1 MIQWIITSSVLILIV
16 IMLRFILRGKI
27 SLKLQYALWLVVLIR
42 LIVPVALFESP
53 ISVMNVFSKIDT
65 KQITE
70 TVSAE
75 NEHEI
80 VEDSDIIYTEYENT
94 APVSENILQNPNV
107 DGNEVTKPAEQSFK
121 FPEITAEGVWILGA
135 AMTAM
140 ALLASNIT
148 FTAQL
153 KRTRQPIATAN
164 TPLPVYFSPAVIT
177 PCMFGMFKPS
187 IYVTETALSDDK
199 IFSHVIAHET
209 THWKH
214 RDNIW
219 AILRCAALALHWY
232 NPLVWVAAFLSL
244 RDAELA
250 CDEDTIKEIG
260 EDERVDYGRT
270 LISLTTK
277 KPMAGIMSTAT
288 TMTGSKNGIKERIM
302 LIAKKPKVLKITV
315 AVLILAV
322 AAAMVVT
329 FSSPLMKRA
338 EEQETVVAESTYGSC
353 VERDGKFYVLDLDG
367 NITGGPFDTMEY
379 YSPED
384 GDKFMVFSNIGE
396 NNRREIVFN
405 SENRAEWI
413 ETEDIEYTLY
423 QMNFRKVNDIPFTS
437 YYSYGYDP
445 TTGAELSGVSDG
457 VQYGYVFDRK
467 TATYSLQSK
476 AGDYTDFV
484 SGNYDEN
491 NLVKSG
497 DYYLLQYYYN
507 ANIFRPVFGLGDKNG
522 NVILEP
528 RYNNISVL
536 LGDRFLVREGEGAE
550 QGDICGRSYIVDL
563 TGKKLGN
570 EYNDLEYIQLTNGW
584 FIGIAKSYGS
594 ASEVEL
600 LDNSGENMNN
610 EYWFGYWFVD
620 GNGMPISDKYNEIR
634 VYDDCFV
641 KKDGKY
647 LLDANS
653 SVDVLSLKDAWI
665 SISAGSYAIEFP
677 GNAQIFIYIEPWQ
690 KKLTSSELKKAQDAL
705 KGMVLN
711 SDGTVS
717 LSETAPFLNHYYS
730 NVGKIDLSAFL
741 EYCPDSGTLE
751 SGKDDKEF
759 TALNEKCNRF
769 PENATLASV
778 PVPVHRYKA
787 SDINALLLK
796 YAGIGIEDVK
806 NDPRNL
812 EHSSNV
818 CYLEEYDCYYNF
830 TSDSSDFSFYCDAG
844 DASGNKVRL
853 FQYDKNHKLSGGGVT
868 ILTLQKYKGEYYFL
882 SHKHYDSYIIG
893 DAPDE
898 EEYESNPDTEPITEN
913 LNAVSSGIHVGAV
926 LPFDKFVYPTIK
938 EERLATEENIEEF
951 ENALSDFGLVSW
963 IEITETADDISR
975 NLTGTEVKRIYDILS
990 TAELE
995 IFDEHPNPNT
1005 GGALFIRGV
1014 KKNGKTLWT
1023 LCYDFGNMVRICLDG
1038 ETNYAFEV
1046 DRDAFKEI
1054 RTILE
1059 GSEVE
1064 GDVLRTKR
1072 GIFEST
1078 NPAKAL
1084 PEVYAC
1090 GNISLYSGDGK
1101 YFYDYGECTG
1111 QYGFDF
1117 SNTIYDE
1124 AIETKTEYLGSKL
1137 KTVKTVEIVDKTDS
1151 TKFNI
1156 NLYEF
1161 GFTLDGS
1168 AVEKLKAA
1176 GSDFA
1181 EAYTMDSFIWRN
1193 AVAGIEEKY
1202 LSAEDYGICWL
1213 GLIQPKRVESITVK
1227 DSVTGGEQKFTHNDG
1242 NHDEIAPIVDILRGL
1257 KAADEEHPYK
1267 NSGSISI
1274 DIKFK
1279 TGISY
1284 NIEYYNGAIEIYA
1297 DDLKKSVSYCVKDFE
1312 GVYNKLLK
1320 YALGE
1325 YEYNYTVG

>member
-302 LIAKKPKVLKITV
+302 LIAKKPKVLKIAV
-315 AVLILAV
+315 MVLILAV

-329 FSSPLMKRA
+329 FSSPLMKEA
-338 EEQETVVAESTYGSC
+338 EEKETVISESTYGSC

-367 NITGGPFDTMEY
+367 NVTGGPFDTMEY

-384 GDKFMVFSNIGE
+384 GGKFIVFSNIGE

-405 SENRAEWI
+405 PENRAEWI
-413 ETEDIEYTLY
+413 ETEDIRYTLY

-497 DYYLLQYYYN
+497 DYYLLPYYYN

-522 NVILEP
+522 NVVLEP

-536 LGDRFLVREGEGAE
+536 SGDRFLVREGEGAE

-620 GNGMPISDKYNEIR
+620 ENGMPMSDKYNEIR

-665 SISAGSYAIEFP
+665 SVSVDSYAF
-677 GNAQIFIYIEPWQ
+677 
-690 KKLTSSELKKAQDAL
+690 
-705 KGMVLN
+705 
-711 SDGTVS
+711 
-717 LSETAPFLNHYYS
+717 
-730 NVGKIDLSAFL
+730 DL
-741 EYCPDSGTLE
+741 
-751 SGKDDKEF
+751 
-759 TALNEKCNRF
+759 
-769 PENATLASV
+769 
-778 PVPVHRYKA
+778 
-787 SDINALLLK
+787 
-796 YAGIGIEDVK
+796 
-806 NDPRNL
+806 
-812 EHSSNV
+812 
-818 CYLEEYDCYYNF
+818 
-830 TSDSSDFSFYCDAG
+830 
-844 DASGNKVRL
+844 
-853 FQYDKNHKLSGGGVT
+853 GGVSDT
-868 ILTLQKYKGEYYFL
+868 GIQK
-882 SHKHYDSYIIG
+882 
-893 DAPDE
+893 
-898 EEYESNPDTEPITEN
+898 SNTETNTETTAKTED
-913 LNAVSSGIHVGAV
+913 LNMASSGIHVGAIV
-926 LPFDKFVYPTIK
+926 PFDKFVYPTIK

-1014 KKNGKTLWT
+1014 KKNGKALWT

-1059 GSEVE
+1059 GSEIE

-1101 YFYDYGECTG
+1101 YFCDYGEYTG

-1124 AIETKTEYLGSKL
+1124 AIETKTEYLGNKL

-1267 NSGSISI
+1267 NLGSISI
-1274 DIKFK
+1274 NIKFK

-1320 YALGE
+1320 YAFGE

>member
-1 MIQWIITSSVLILIV
+1 MIQWIVTSSVLILIV

-42 LIVPVALFESP
+42 LVVPVALFESP
-53 ISVMNVFSKIDT
+53 ASVMNIFSKIST
-65 KQITE
+65 KQTTE
-70 TVSAE
+70 TASAE

-80 VEDSDIIYTEYENT
+80 TEESEIIYVEYENT
-94 APVSENILQNPNV
+94 EPVYENILQTPNV

-153 KRTRQPIATAN
+153 KRTRQPINTAN

-177 PCMFGMFKPS
+177 PCMFGMFRPS

-219 AILRCAALALHWY
+219 AVLRCAALALHWY
-232 NPLVWVAAFLSL
+232 NPLVWAAAFLSL

-302 LIAKKPKVLKITV
+302 LIAKKPKVFKIAV

-329 FSSPLMKRA
+329 FSNPLMKEA
-338 EEQETVVAESTYGSC
+338 EEKETVISESTYGSC
-353 VERDGKFYVLDLDG
+353 IERDGKFYVLDLDG
-367 NITGGPFDTMEY
+367 NVADGPFDAMEY
-379 YSPED
+379 YTPED

-396 NNRREIVFN
+396 NNRREIAFI
-405 SENRAEWI
+405 SGNRAEWI

-437 YYSYGYDP
+437 YYSYEHDP
-445 TTGAELSGVSDG
+445 TTGAKLSGVSDG

-497 DYYLLQYYYN
+497 DYYLLPYYYN

-528 RYNNISVL
+528 RYNSISAL

-584 FIGIAKSYGS
+584 FIGIAKSCGTE
-594 ASEVEL
+594 SEVEL
-600 LDNSGENMNN
+600 LDALGNRMQM
-610 EYWFGYWFVD
+610 GYWFVD
-620 GNGMPISDKYNEIR
+620 ENGMPMSDKMEEIKVYNES
-634 VYDDCFV
+634 FV
-641 KKDGKY
+641 ERNRKK
-647 LLDANS
+647 LLDENCYI
-653 SVDVLSLKDAWI
+653 DVKSQSENWAQV
-665 SISAGSYAIEFP
+665 SAEKYAIEFP
-677 GNAQIFIYIEPWQ
+677 GNARIFIYIEPWQ

-730 NVGKIDLSAFL
+730 NVGKIDLSDFL
-741 EYCPDSGTLE
+741 EYCPDSGTLK

-769 PENATLASV
+769 PENATLGSI

-796 YAGIGIEDVK
+796 YAGLGIENVK

-812 EHSSNV
+812 EFSSDV

-844 DASGNKVRL
+844 DAGGNKVRL
-853 FQYDKNHKLSGGGVT
+853 FQYDKNHKLSGEGVT
-868 ILTLQKYKGEYYFL
+868 ILTLQKYEDEYYFL

-893 DAPDE
+893 DVPDE
-898 EEYESNPDTEPITEN
+898 EEYESNPDTKPITEN
-913 LNAVSSGIHVGAV
+913 LNAVSSGIHVGAI

-938 EERLATEENIEEF
+938 EERLATKENIEEF
-951 ENALSDFGLVSW
+951 ENALSDFGSVSR
-963 IEITETADDISR
+963 IETTESADDISR

-990 TAELE
+990 TMELKT
-995 IFDEHPNPNT
+995 FDEHPNPNT

-1038 ETNYAFEV
+1038 ETNYAFKINE
-1046 DRDAFKEI
+1046 DAFKGI
-1054 RTILE
+1054 REILE
-1059 GSEVE
+1059 NSEAE

-1084 PEVYAC
+1084 PEVYAL
-1090 GNISLYSGDGK
+1090 GDISLYSGDGK
-1101 YFYDYGECTG
+1101 YFCSYGEYSE
-1111 QYGFDF
+1111 QFGFDF

-1124 AIETKTEYLGSKL
+1124 AIETKAEYLGGKL
-1137 KTVKTVEIVDKTDS
+1137 KTVKTVEIVDKSDG

-1156 NLYEF
+1156 NIYEF
-1161 GFTLDGS
+1161 GFTLSGS
-1168 AVEKLKAA
+1168 AVEKMKAA
-1176 GSDFA
+1176 GSNFA

-1193 AVAGIEEKY
+1193 EVAEIEEKY

-1213 GLIQPKRVESITVK
+1213 GLVHSKWVESITVK
-1227 DSVTGGEQKFTHNDG
+1227 DSVTGSEQKFTHNDG

-1257 KAADEEHPYK
+1257 KATDEEHTYK
-1267 NSGSISI
+1267 NLGSISI

-1284 NIEYYNGAIEIYA
+1284 NIEYYDGTIEIYA
-1297 DDLKKSVSYCVKDFE
+1297 DDLKKSVSYYVKDFE
-1312 GVYNKLLK
+1312 DVYNALLQ

-1325 YEYNYTVG
+1325 YEYNYIVG